1 MSTYRLALASRTAA
15 KKKPTVIGTARPI
28 NNPVGPNPQSGS
40 PVDNSNAAATVE
52 IAAKQEQSR
61 NNPLLGVYTAPKPP
75 TLKYF
80 FYVTQC
86 EHQRKH

>member
-1 MSTYRLALASRTAA
+1 
-15 KKKPTVIGTARPI
+15 
-28 NNPVGPNPQSGS
+28 
-40 PVDNSNAAATVE
+40 VE